1 MAERCVNVRAAD
13 ASVCVRGAELLDRVS
28 LDCCEG
34 EWTLLRGPSGAGK
47 STLLRLLNGLC
58 TPTSGQVFT
67 LGSAHPGRSR
77 REARSVWRQCGTV
90 LQEVALFE
98 TKTARQNVSLPLR
111 SAGVGRRLASERACE
126 WLSRLGLGDKV
137 DEFPCHLSGGQ
148 RQRVALARAFAGQ
161 PKVLFL
167 DEPTSALDRDNARR
181 VLSMLRDLVEA
192 GATVVMAGHGVE
204 DMADCTRIIDMRS
217 GRITGIEER
226 AASRSQ

>member
-1 MAERCVNVRAAD
+1 MDERCVNVRVAN
-13 ASVCVRGAELLDRVS
+13 ASVCVRGAELLRGVS
-28 LDCCEG
+28 FDCCEG

-58 TPTSGQVFT
+58 TPTSGQVYT

-98 TKTARQNVSLPLR
+98 TRTARQNVSLPLR
-111 SAGVGRRLASERACE
+111 SAGVSRHAASERAKE
-126 WLSRLGLGDKV
+126 WLDRLGLADKA

-161 PKVLFL
+161 PRLLFL
-167 DEPTSALDRDNARR
+167 DEPTSALDRDNAVR
-181 VLSMLRDLVEA
+181 VLSVLRDFVEG

-204 DMADCTRIIDMRS
+204 DIAECSRIIDMQA
-217 GRITGIEER
+217 GQITGIRNR
-226 AASRSQ
+226 AALQPQ